1 MRNRR
6 HENPISGFTFL
17 ELILAIAIV
26 SLLSAVVVPSLAD
39 FKRQRDLRTAAHIT
53 STACDYARSLAVTT
67 GRRARL
73 VPERGRFSLT
83 VEEDPLSDPGNFER
97 RRWPV
102 GITGRLPKNVIVEQ
116 VYYPVVRDDE
126 VVEDS
131 GESDDDQIVFQS
143 EEEAAEE
150 RESVLLFEPDG
161 STRDTFIYLALGD
174 PDDATKTIS
183 EETHEYVLTVAIVGV
198 IGTSVIVPYYT
209 EEIFEIYDL
218 PEVETDQDE

>member
-6 HENPISGFTFL
+6 HENPITGFTFL
-17 ELILAIAIV
+17 ELILAITII
-26 SLLSAVVVPSLAD
+26 SLLSSMVIPTLAE

-73 VPERGRFSLT
+73 IPERGRFSLT
-83 VEEDPLSDPGNFER
+83 VEEDPLTNPGNFER

-102 GITGRLPKNVIVEQ
+102 GITGSLPKNVIVEQ
-116 VYYPVVRDDE
+116 VYYPVVRD
-126 VVEDS
+126 EDVS
-131 GESDDDQIVFQS
+131 EGDDDQIVFQS
-143 EEEAAEE
+143 EEEAAQE
-150 RESVLLFEPDG
+150 RESVLVFEPDG

-174 PDDATKTIS
+174 PEDATKTIS
-183 EETHEYVLTVAIVGV
+183 EETHEDVLTVAIVGV
-198 IGTSVIVPYYT
+198 IGTSVIVPFYT

-218 PEVETDQDE
+218 PEMERD